1 MILAELLS
9 PETFEFF
16 ARYLL
21 AGYVVIL
28 VRSHFVSGIR
38 MHTSELL
45 LEAVVFSLLIQ
56 MLLFFAAPALGWL
69 YGLAA
74 PSAPAPVLPER
85 MLLFLDVL
93 VVPSALGAFL
103 GWHLASGGRNTLL
116 RHLAQPLAHPSR
128 QPRDFAFAQI
138 HQPCLVAV
146 TYTDGT
152 VLRGYLG
159 DQSMATD
166 NDARSDIYL
175 ERLYSV
181 DKDGHWQ
188 PVTPARSGLLSLDK
202 VRSIEFLED
211 EEVEHGA
218 REPRTTG

>member
-1 MILAELLS
+1 MILAQLLS

-45 LEAVVFSLLIQ
+45 LEALVFSLLIQ
-56 MLLFFAAPALGWL
+56 MLLFFAGPALGWL
-69 YGLAA
+69 YSLAV
-74 PSAPAPVLPER
+74 PSAPAPILPDRMVL
-85 MLLFLDVL
+85 FIDVL
-93 VVPSALGAFL
+93 VVPSALGALL
-103 GWHLASGGRNTLL
+103 GRHLASGGQNTLL
-116 RHLAQPLAHPSR
+116 RHLAQPLSHQSPRAH
-128 QPRDFAFAQI
+128 DFAFAQAR
-138 HQPCLVAV
+138 QPCLVAV

-152 VLRGYLG
+152 VLRGYFG
-159 DQSMATD
+159 ARSMASGI
-166 NDARSDIYL
+166 DARSDIYL